1 MKKKGIIREWAVRL
15 ALLLAGLCIA
25 HFGVTLFLLSNLG
38 SDPFNLLIQGLFRT
52 WFSWAVMTHGRTHL
66 AVSLL
71 ILAAL
76 LFVDRLK
83 VRPGTVVCMAL
94 GGPIIDLFTRLL
106 SPVLNDSLPML
117 ARLIM
122 LAAGCIILAF
132 GMTVVI
138 RSEAGTGP
146 NDLVAVVISEKLKKP
161 FGVVRVLVD
170 LCFAGAGF
178 ALGGVLGLGTVIC
191 AFLVGPAAQMFL
203 PASGRLCK
211 FFLHKVGVSAP
222 GEETDHE
229 NRICL

>member
-38 SDPFNLLIQGLFRT
+38 SDLFNVLIQGLFRT
-52 WFSWAVMTHGRTHL
+52 VPWPSWAGITHGRTHL

-71 ILAAL
+71 ILAVL
-76 LFVDRLK
+76 LFVDRSK

-94 GGPIIDLFTRLL
+94 GGPIIDLFTLLL

-146 NDLVAVVISEKLKKP
+146 NDLVAVVISEELRKP

-191 AFLVGPAAQMFL
+191 AFLVGPAAQIFL
-203 PASGRLCK
+203 PVSGRLCK
-211 FFLHKVGVSAP
+211 FFLHKVGVPAP
-222 GEETDHE
+222 GEETGP
-229 NRICL
+229 